1 MRYLFL
7 VIISLATM
15 VNVALAH
22 SPLNSSVPKTSQTVP
37 APFENFEF
45 TFGGM
50 TKLVKITVETEAGV
64 ETDLDLSN
72 HRAPQLEHIVKS
84 EPLSPGHYVVY
95 WRALSDDGHPIKG
108 SIPFKVR

>member
-22 SPLNSSVPKTSQTVP
+22 SPLTSSVPKTSQTVP

-50 TKLVKITVETEAGV
+50 TKLVKITVETEAGDK
-64 ETDLDLSN
+64 TDLDLSN